1 MSDRIAVCFTL
12 LALVFCLP
20 AVAQDSANLP
30 TQNAQASPDSTSATT
45 VQTADTTPPVYPP
58 TPERLAQLVSYSRF
72 VNIWRFAEFILS
84 TVVLLIILFTGL
96 SAGLRDMVG
105 SIRKSWLKQWL
116 YFALLMVVM
125 YVLDFPANYYRNFVV
140 ENDYGFLNQSFMQW
154 WGEDLLSLGLTVI
167 FGVIGVW
174 LLYFVINRFKR
185 WWLVFS
191 IGAIP
196 VLVFFV
202 IIAPVVISPLFNKFE
217 PLKDKTLES
226 KLLALAD
233 KSGIPGSHVFEVN
246 ASKQSTKVNAYV
258 TGLFSTKRIVL
269 YDTIIKNFTHDEIM
283 FVMGHEMGHYVMH
296 HVWLGLGI
304 LILFVIIA
312 LWVIN
317 RFIHDLIH
325 RFRTRLGFDRINDI
339 ASLPLLLLCLNV
351 VLFFGQPALNAPTRM
366 MEHESDTF
374 GMEHAG
380 VSGEIAASAFDKL
393 SVLNLSDPDPSPLIE
408 YWFYDHPAIKKRI
421 EYVRTFDK

>member
-1 MSDRIAVCFTL
+1 MSVRIAVCFTL

-30 TQNAQASPDSTSATT
+30 TQNAQALPDSTSATT
-45 VQTADTTPPVYPP
+45 AQTADTTPPVYPP

-105 SIRKSWLKQWL
+105 SIRKSWLRQWL

-125 YVLDFPANYYRNFVV
+125 YVLDFPANYYRNFVI

-154 WGEDLLSLGLTVI
+154 WGEDLLSLGLTVV

-191 IGAIP
+191 IGTIP